1 MRIFR
6 LLLVLVL
13 ALPVGAFAQGKLNV
27 VTTTEDLGSLA
38 REVGGDKVSVTALAK
53 GYQDPHF
60 VDPKPSFILAV
71 SRADVLIVVGREL
84 EIGWLPPLLTSSRNG
99 KIQLGGK
106 GYLDASTNVRILE
119 IPTGQITRA
128 MGDVHPL
135 GNPHYWLEP
144 GNGRRIAQAIRDK
157 LTEVSP
163 ANASYFA
170 QRYGDFDMRL
180 SAAEKRWD
188 ATLAPYKGTKLVTFH
203 RSWPNF
209 MERWGLDV
217 IGYVEPKPGIPPSPQ
232 HSLEVI
238 DAMKQ
243 QGAKL
248 IIVEPY
254 FDLKT
259 PQSIATQVSGKVL
272 VLAPSVGGT
281 KEATDY
287 IQLFEYDVTQLA
299 AAFKQLTGK

>member
-1 MRIFR
+1 
-6 LLLVLVL
+6 
-13 ALPVGAFAQGKLNV
+13 
-27 VTTTEDLGSLA
+27 
-38 REVGGDKVSVTALAK
+38 
-53 GYQDPHF
+53 
-60 VDPKPSFILAV
+60 
-71 SRADVLIVVGREL
+71 
-84 EIGWLPPLLTSSRNG
+84 
-99 KIQLGGK
+99 
-106 GYLDASTNVRILE
+106 
-119 IPTGQITRA
+119 
-128 MGDVHPL
+128 
-135 GNPHYWLEP
+135 
-144 GNGRRIAQAIRDK
+144 
-157 LTEVSP
+157 
-163 ANASYFA
+163 
-170 QRYGDFDMRL
+170 
-180 SAAEKRWD
+180 
-188 ATLAPYKGTKLVTFH
+188 
-203 RSWPNF
+203 

-259 PQSIATQVSGKVL
+259 PQSIAAQVGGKVL